1 MACRLQQLICKFL
14 DQMPKVL
21 SRLFYACAVLVAF
34 FGCAT
39 GRPVPSVADAQ
50 AWLNAGVPV
59 GSSKVDAIRF
69 LKTHRI
75 QGLSAQSD
83 YEVRPYLE
91 GGGFNFRAPRVIFA
105 AIAAPPDQRTPI
117 VWCQDELLISFDKH
131 LRVTNRSVHQEC
143 VGP

>member
-1 MACRLQQLICKFL
+1 MRFVFVPC
-14 DQMPKVL
+14 
-21 SRLFYACAVLVAF
+21 VLVVVL

-39 GRPVPSVADAQ
+39 GRPVPNVADTQ

-59 GSSKVDAIRF
+59 GSSKADAIRF

-83 YEVRPYLE
+83 YKVEPYWE
-91 GGGFNFRAPRVIFA
+91 GGSFNYRAPRVIFA
-105 AIAAPPDQRTPI
+105 AIGAPPDQRTPI

-131 LRVTNRSVHQEC
+131 LHVNGRSVHQEC
-143 VGP
+143 MGP